1 MTIAAFGQVSAHVR
15 RIETAEKELKALA
28 ERTAAKEDVSYLA
41 NRSSPPSRFD
51 RLLQVTRLR
60 AEMKKLYDGLHIG
73 ALVSHIFSLCTLM
86 MIAEF
91 LDLRS
96 TVWGLRE

>member
-1 MTIAAFGQVSAHVR
+1 
-15 RIETAEKELKALA
+15 
-28 ERTAAKEDVSYLA
+28 
-41 NRSSPPSRFD
+41 
-51 RLLQVTRLR
+51 LQVTRLR

-73 ALVSHIFSLCTLM
+73 ALIYHPFSIIALM
-86 MIAEF
+86 VVAEF

>member
-1 MTIAAFGQVSAHVR
+1 MAYTSVRLYVTPFFFIA
-15 RIETAEKELKALA
+15 
-28 ERTAAKEDVSYLA
+28 
-41 NRSSPPSRFD
+41 
-51 RLLQVTRLR
+51 
-60 AEMKKLYDGLHIG
+60 
-73 ALVSHIFSLCTLM
+73 LM